1 MFMKYIKAIVFM
13 IVLLFACVFTVNSYA
28 EESSFQCNTNPEL
41 IQDMNSAL
49 LQKKIRELK
58 H

>member
-1 MFMKYIKAIVFM
+1 MKYIKNIVFM

-41 IQDMNSAL
+41 IQDMKNAL
-49 LQKKIRELK
+49 IQK
-58 H
+58 